1 MKCGNVVYISVCA
14 LCVFVNGALKMAAFE
29 PRMVT
34 DSTVP
39 GGPGVDG
46 MASSGSQGSLSLV
59 RKD

>member
-1 MKCGNVVYISVCA
+1 MYISVCA

-46 MASSGSQGSLSLV
+46 MASSGSQGLLSLV